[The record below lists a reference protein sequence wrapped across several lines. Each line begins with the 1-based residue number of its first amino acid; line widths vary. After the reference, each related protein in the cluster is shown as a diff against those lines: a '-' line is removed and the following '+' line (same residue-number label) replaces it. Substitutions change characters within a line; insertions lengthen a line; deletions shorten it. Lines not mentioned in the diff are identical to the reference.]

1 MPYLTKPVEF
11 LVSAVIMA
19 ICLMGGAYSIKA
31 EEYVYAFGMFV
42 SAPTIPMVLWYL
54 GRCARALEAQIPLL
68 RASRDLPSGPEVR
81 PRTDE
86 VTFEQLREQSRNPY
100 EVPGVP

>member
-1 MPYLTKPVEF
+1 MPYLTKLFEL

-19 ICLMGGAYSIKA
+19 ICLVGGAYSIKA

-54 GRCARALEAQIPLL
+54 GRCARALEAQIHLL
-68 RASRDLPSGPEVR
+68 RASRALSSEPEAR

-86 VTFEQLREQSRNPY
+86 VTLEQMREQSRNPY